1 MGGGPGVGLL
11 VVGPRRSEVE
21 DGMNPVRIAA
31 AAVVALAVGA
41 PATAVQ
47 VIHVP
52 GQVGSLQSAIGQI
65 GNGGV
70 IEMAAGT
77 YTAPGGGWVVSN
89 LGKSFTIRAA
99 AGATVVLD
107 GANVNPVVTIINGT
121 PSLGGPVTFK
131 GLTFYRGRSTTNGL
145 AGGVTVIEGDATF
158 VDCVFSACSC
168 QASSTGGG
176 GAAVFTNSRALFE
189 RCRFLDNWATNEG
202 GALRVG
208 GGSTAWVVES
218 ELLGNSCN
226 PPGHRNSSAGG
237 AIHVG
242 DSTVWVANTRLEA
255 NEAGY
260 VGGGLYLIG
269 TWTDPVSVPRSLG
282 VVANCAFVDNRA
294 VPDPSVT
301 QPGPTEA
308 GAMHAE
314 DQTTALV
321 YNSRFTRN
329 SADTGG
335 GLNLFRAQATVEGC
349 VFRGNR
355 ASSAVGGW
363 GFGGAVSVL
372 SNDGTVDGSV
382 NRRSGQLTMA
392 DSLVQGRYGSVTTV
406 GQVAGGLYVTG
417 DQARRHGLGGVTPTA
432 PASETRALATL
443 NRVVFADCDVLQ
455 TTTGGSWGGGLD
467 ATLTELAVTDGLF
480 VGSDALTGTSSPVSG
495 GGAARVILE
504 SNASF
509 NGTTFAA
516 NSGSTFGG
524 AVNGAGAA
532 TSFTDCR
539 FVENYTTAGTSYGR
553 ALFTGPVQNA
563 YGVAMD
569 ASGIVSG
576 TTFSNN
582 GSGGVPAFDNDA
594 ETGAINDVRYNG
606 NTFYR
611 PGSSQIYVDDI
622 EGTYD
627 VPGLNALIV
636 TRASGRNTDKSAVN
650 NVAAG
655 SAQVVGAIRAVPPRV
670 LPTLA
675 AGEPGAQAPAYL
687 GYAWSGA
694 AATLDGVPV
703 SGNWGVAEVGAGT
716 FTLSVGGTPYQA
728 TVAQGPTP
736 AAAFTASPSSISSGQ
751 SATLSWA
758 TTAGTFIGMT
768 VDQGVAA
775 ASAASGS
782 VVVSPSATT
791 TYRLVVVTKEG
802 AAVREATVF
811 VDEPVIF
818 SDGFNSGT
826 TAAWS
831 VTVP

>member
-1 MGGGPGVGLL
+1 
-11 VVGPRRSEVE
+11 
-21 DGMNPVRIAA
+21 MNPVRIAA
-31 AAVVALAVGA
+31 AAALALAVGA
-41 PATAVQ
+41 PAAAVQ

-52 GQVGSLQSAIGQI
+52 GQVGSLQTAIGQI
-65 GNGGV
+65 ANGGV

-77 YTAPGGGWVVSN
+77 YTAPGGGWVASN

-107 GANVNPVVTIINGT
+107 GANVNPVFTIINGA

-158 VDCVFSACSC
+158 VDCVFSACFS
-168 QASSTGGG
+168 QASTTGGG

-189 RCRFLDNWATNEG
+189 RCLFLDNWAVNEG

-208 GGSTAWVVES
+208 GGSTAWVVGS
-218 ELLGNSCN
+218 QILRNFCN

-237 AIHVG
+237 GIHVG
-242 DSTVWVANTRLEA
+242 DSTVWVANTRFEG

-269 TWTDPVSVPRSLG
+269 TWADPVSVPRSLG

-308 GAMHAE
+308 GAVHVE

-335 GLNLFRAQATVEGC
+335 GLNLFRAQATVQGC

-355 ASSAVGGW
+355 ASSTVAGW
-363 GFGGAVSVL
+363 GFGGALAVL

-382 NRRSGQLTMA
+382 NRRSGQLTMT
-392 DSLVQGRYGSVTTV
+392 DSLVQGRYGAVTTV
-406 GQVAGGLYVTG
+406 GQLAGGLYATG
-417 DQARRHGLGGVTPTA
+417 DQARRYGLGGVTPTA

-455 TTTGGSWGGGLD
+455 TTTAGSWGGGLD
-467 ATLTELAVTDGLF
+467 VTLTELAVTDGLF
-480 VGSDALTGTSSPVSG
+480 IGSDALTGTSNPISCG
-495 GGAARVILE
+495 GGARVIQE
-504 SNASF
+504 SSASF
-509 NGTTFAA
+509 ANTTFAA
-516 NSGSTFGG
+516 NTSATCGG
-524 AVNGAGAA
+524 AFHGVGAA
-532 TSFTDCR
+532 TSFTGCR
-539 FVENYTTAGTSYGR
+539 FVENTTTAGTSYGR
-553 ALFTGPVQNA
+553 ALFTAPIQNVH
-563 YGVAMD
+563 GVAVD
-569 ASGIVSG
+569 ASGTVASSVIA
-576 TTFSNN
+576 SN
-582 GSGGVPAFDNDA
+582 GAGGVPAFDADA
-594 ETGAINDVRYNG
+594 QTGAVNDLRYNG

-611 PGSSQIYVDDI
+611 SGSSQVYTDDI
-622 EGTYD
+622 AGTFD

-636 TRASGRNTDKSAVN
+636 TRASGRNTDKSTVN

-655 SAQVVGAIRAVPPRV
+655 SAPVVGAIRAVPTQV

-675 AGEPGAQAPAYL
+675 AGEPGGQAPAYL

-694 AATLDGVPV
+694 GATLDGVPV

-716 FTLSVGGTPYQA
+716 FTLNVGGTPHQA
-728 TVAQGPTP
+728 TVTQGPTP
-736 AAAFTASPSSISSGQ
+736 AATFSASPRAISNGQ

-758 TTAGTFIGMT
+758 TTAGTFVGMS
-768 VDQGVAA
+768 VDQGVAVT
-775 ASAASGS
+775 SAASGS
-782 VVVSPSATT
+782 VVVSPRATT
-791 TYRLVVVTKEG
+791 TYRLVVVTREG
-802 AAVREATVF
+802 AAVREATVY
-811 VDEPVIF
+811 VDDFVIF

-826 TAAWS
+826 TGAWS
-831 VTVP
+831 VTLP